1 MEGTG
6 TLMPHGKLVV
16 LSGPSAVGKGT
27 IAKHIVSSF
36 PNFFLSVSATTR
48 EPRPGE
54 IDGESYVFVSAE
66 KFRSMAESGELL
78 EWASVHG
85 SNLYGTPRQPVLD
98 ALAKGH
104 NVLLEID
111 VQGAF
116 QVRESFSEAILIF
129 VSPPAF
135 EDLEARMSTR
145 GTESAMD
152 RATRLETARVE
163 INEASRF
170 DFEVINDQVAR
181 CAQEVV
187 DLVQS
192 TKNQG
197 SL

>member
-1 MEGTG
+1 MT
-6 TLMPHGKLVV
+6 TGKLVV

-27 IAKHIVSSF
+27 IAKYIIDSY
-36 PNFFLSVSATTR
+36 PNYFLSVSATTR
-48 EPRPGE
+48 DPRPGE
-54 IDGESYVFVSAE
+54 IDGQSYVFVSE
-66 KFRSMAESGELL
+66 SQFRAMADSGELL

-85 SNLYGTPRQPVLD
+85 SNFYGTPRKPVVE

-116 QVRESFSEAILIF
+116 QVRKSFSDAMLIF
-129 VSPPAF
+129 ISPPAF
-135 EDLEARMSTR
+135 EELEARMTTR
-145 GTESAMD
+145 GTESSLD
-152 RATRLETARVE
+152 RATRLESALME
-163 INEASRF
+163 LGLASEF
-170 DFEVINDQVAR
+170 DFQVINDEVAR

-187 DLVQS
+187 ELVQS

>member
-1 MEGTG
+1 MTE
-6 TLMPHGKLVV
+6 GKLVV

-27 IAKHIVSSF
+27 IAKYIVKSF

-48 EPRPGE
+48 NPRPGE
-54 IDGESYVFVSAE
+54 VEGQSYVFVSGEA
-66 KFRSMAESGELL
+66 FQTMADEGELL

-85 SNLYGTPRQPVLD
+85 SNLYGTPRKPVTD
-98 ALAKGH
+98 ALAKGR

-116 QVRESFSEAILIF
+116 QVRKSFSDAILIF
-129 VSPPAF
+129 ISPPAF
-135 EDLEARMSTR
+135 EDLEARMTNR
-145 GTESAMD
+145 GTESALD

-163 INEASRF
+163 LGLATDF
-170 DFEVINDQVAR
+170 DFQVINDEVAR

-192 TKNQG
+192 TKPQG